1 LKNNIQDQNKIN
13 ELKRELFSSITNKLG
28 KPFSLKEIYIVKDI
42 PKTRNAKLM
51 RRILR
56 DILIYKEVK
65 GDTTNLVNPE
75 IIPDIINCIK

>member
-1 LKNNIQDQNKIN
+1 NLKKEIFNLII
-13 ELKRELFSSITNKLG
+13 NKLG
-28 KPFSLKEIYIVKDI
+28 KPFALKEIYIIKDI

-75 IIPDIINCIK
+75 IIPDIINSILKNNS